1 MITDR
6 TALFRAE
13 WTLIN
18 MQSTTAAVTDNCAS
32 DDREDTE
39 HCTLHTAHRLSLHTV
54 HTAHYIVHCAL

>member
-32 DDREDTE
+32 DDREDT
-39 HCTLHTAHRLSLHTV
+39 AHRLHHSLHTV
-54 HTAHYIVHCAL
+54 HSALCTVHHTL